1 MRVSID
7 ALNDSHQEIISPVI
21 DSFTHLLPSWVD
33 SLVVAYEEDNPG
45 GAACAPYKPYRRVC
59 IFISK
64 ELLSEGTERIE
75 RYVAH
80 EIAHAYNEG
89 ILRIINEY
97 LPLLGIDDEVARLFY
112 KATLDAVEEQT
123 EDLAILFCKEE

>member
-7 ALNDSHQEIISPVI
+7 ELNGSHQEIISPVI
-21 DSFTHLLPSWVD
+21 DSFIHLLPSWVD

-64 ELLSEGTERIE
+64 ELLSEDTERIE

-80 EIAHAYNEG
+80 EIAHSYNEG